1 MTLVADAEGSAH
13 MMKVSITFFGW
24 QRKVTHVESVD
35 MPINEATTV
44 ADALEYVRQQF
55 PDLPLEPR
63 TVVAMVNQQLA
74 SPDRELKSDDIV
86 SFMPYIGGG

>member
-1 MTLVADAEGSAH
+1 MMLVTDAEGFDH
-13 MMKVSITFFGW
+13 MMKASITFFGW
-24 QRKVTHVESVD
+24 QRKVTHVESIS
-35 MPINEATTV
+35 MPINETTTV

-74 SPDRELKSDDIV
+74 SPDRGLKGDDTV